1 MKFKTIV
8 TAGAV
13 AAMLVGCS
21 NGNSA
26 TTDIK
31 APKFGFIGPLS
42 GEASQYGTAV
52 KNAMKMAISD
62 YNKKHGTK
70 ITGVY
75 YDDKADPTTAVNDYN
90 KLYNDDKVTAV
101 LSPVTTGS
109 ALSVASA
116 ASKNNTPILSP
127 SASGDKFTMNGKT
140 AYKNVF
146 RICTNDSYAGTYLAK
161 QSKTKYSFKNV
172 AVLYNKESDYS
183 TGVAAAYK
191 AEAKKQGVNV
201 SFYEAYNANTKDFST
216 FISKIKQ
223 ANPDAV
229 FLPDYYE
236 SVVSIT
242 KQLRDSGVKAPIF
255 GADGWDG
262 VLGVKGV
269 NTADFENCFFTSGYN
284 KDATSGP
291 TYEFVKEYEKEY
303 GTTPSMFAGMAYDT
317 VTVMMK
323 AINKAKSTDPEKV
336 NAALAKVKVSDDEAV
351 CGGFTYDKNHNP
363 VKELNI
369 VTVKNGQYVT
379 AK

>member
-1 MKFKTIV
+1 MNFKTIV

-21 NGNSA
+21 NGNSSS
-26 TTDIK
+26 TDIK

-52 KNAMKMAISD
+52 KNAMKMAIKD
-62 YNKKHGTK
+62 YNKAHGTK

-101 LSPVTTGS
+101 LGPVTTGS

-127 SASGDKFTMNGKT
+127 SATGDKFTLNGKKV
-140 AYKNVF
+140 YDNVF
-146 RICTNDSYAGTYLAK
+146 RICTNDSYAGTYLGK
-161 QSKTKYSFKNV
+161 VTKSKYNYKNV

-183 TGVAAAYK
+183 TGVASAYK
-191 AEAKKQGVNV
+191 DEAKKQGINV
-201 SFYEAYNANTKDFST
+201 SFYEAYTANTKDFST

-242 KQLRDSGVKAPIF
+242 KQLRDAGVKTPLF

-269 NTADFENCFFTSGYN
+269 NAADFENCFFTSGYN

-291 TYEFVKEYEKEY
+291 AYEFVKEYTKEY
-303 GTTPSMFAGMAYDT
+303 GSTPSMFAGMAYDS

-323 AINKAKSTDPEKV
+323 AINKAKSTDPEKI
-336 NAALAKVKVSDDEAV
+336 NAALAKVKVSNDDAV
-351 CGGFTYDKNHNP
+351 CGGFTYDKKHNP
-363 VKELNI
+363 VKDLNI
-369 VTVKNGQYVT
+369 VTIKNGQYKT
-379 AK
+379 GE

>member
-21 NGNSA
+21 NGNSS

-42 GEASQYGTAV
+42 GEASQYG
-52 KNAMKMAISD
+52 
-62 YNKKHGTK
+62 
-70 ITGVY
+70 
-75 YDDKADPTTAVNDYN
+75 TAVNDYN

-116 ASKNNTPILSP
+116 SSKNNTPVLSP

-161 QSKTKYSFKNV
+161 QSKAKYDFKNV

-242 KQLRDSGVKAPIF
+242 KQLRDSGVKTPIF

-291 TYEFVKEYEKEY
+291 AYEFVKAYEKEY

-369 VTVKNGQYVT
+369 VTIKNGQYVT

>member
-1 MKFKTIV
+1 M
-8 TAGAV
+8 
-13 AAMLVGCS
+13 
-21 NGNSA
+21 
-26 TTDIK
+26 
-31 APKFGFIGPLS
+31 
-42 GEASQYGTAV
+42 
-52 KNAMKMAISD
+52 
-62 YNKKHGTK
+62 
-70 ITGVY
+70 
-75 YDDKADPTTAVNDYN
+75 
-90 KLYNDDKVTAV
+90 
-101 LSPVTTGS
+101 
-109 ALSVASA
+109 
-116 ASKNNTPILSP
+116 
-127 SASGDKFTMNGKT
+127 
-140 AYKNVF
+140 
-146 RICTNDSYAGTYLAK
+146 
-161 QSKTKYSFKNV
+161 
-172 AVLYNKESDYS
+172 
-183 TGVAAAYK
+183 
-191 AEAKKQGVNV
+191 
-201 SFYEAYNANTKDFST
+201 
-216 FISKIKQ
+216 
-223 ANPDAV
+223 

-242 KQLRDSGVKAPIF
+242 KQLRDSGVKTTVF

-291 TYEFVKEYEKEY
+291 AYEFVKAYEKEY

-336 NAALAKVKVSDDEAV
+336 NAALEKIKISDDEAV

>member
-42 GEASQYGTAV
+42 GEASQYGSAV
-52 KNAMKMAISD
+52 KNAMKMAIKD

-146 RICTNDSYAGTYLAK
+146 RICTNDSYAGSYLAK
-161 QSKTKYSFKNV
+161 QSKTK
-172 AVLYNKESDYS
+172 
-183 TGVAAAYK
+183 
-191 AEAKKQGVNV
+191 
-201 SFYEAYNANTKDFST
+201 
-216 FISKIKQ
+216 
-223 ANPDAV
+223 
-229 FLPDYYE
+229 
-236 SVVSIT
+236 
-242 KQLRDSGVKAPIF
+242 
-255 GADGWDG
+255 
-262 VLGVKGV
+262 
-269 NTADFENCFFTSGYN
+269 
-284 KDATSGP
+284 
-291 TYEFVKEYEKEY
+291 
-303 GTTPSMFAGMAYDT
+303 
-317 VTVMMK
+317 
-323 AINKAKSTDPEKV
+323 
-336 NAALAKVKVSDDEAV
+336 
-351 CGGFTYDKNHNP
+351 
-363 VKELNI
+363 
-369 VTVKNGQYVT
+369 
-379 AK
+379 

>member
-1 MKFKTIV
+1 
-8 TAGAV
+8 
-13 AAMLVGCS
+13 
-21 NGNSA
+21 
-26 TTDIK
+26 
-31 APKFGFIGPLS
+31 
-42 GEASQYGTAV
+42 
-52 KNAMKMAISD
+52 
-62 YNKKHGTK
+62 
-70 ITGVY
+70 
-75 YDDKADPTTAVNDYN
+75 
-90 KLYNDDKVTAV
+90 
-101 LSPVTTGS
+101 
-109 ALSVASA
+109 
-116 ASKNNTPILSP
+116 
-127 SASGDKFTMNGKT
+127 MNGKT

-161 QSKTKYSFKNV
+161 QSKAKYDFKNV

-242 KQLRDSGVKAPIF
+242 KQLRDSGFKAPIF

-291 TYEFVKEYEKEY
+291 AYEFVKAYEKEY

-369 VTVKNGQYVT
+369 VTIKNGQYVT